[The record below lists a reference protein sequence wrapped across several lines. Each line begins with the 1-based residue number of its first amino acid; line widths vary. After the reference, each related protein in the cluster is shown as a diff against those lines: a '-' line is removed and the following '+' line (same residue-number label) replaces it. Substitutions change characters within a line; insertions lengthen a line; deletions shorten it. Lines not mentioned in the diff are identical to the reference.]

1 MQEEFKGICNN
12 EIKKLTEVYLKDMPT
27 IDVTNPL
34 KELSSN
40 LASAIPP
47 TNILGKATAEML
59 KKSFP
64 VSDIFN
70 LYGSALKEL
79 AETQRKFGEL
89 NNIVSESMSAIEQ
102 IAIKTREMVN
112 ASLKLLEFEM
122 PKIPRLSPDGLLRL
136 KFTTIVAQ
144 CNMPVYFE
152 TDTELQDLILDICQ
166 NSEEKYPKQEVENC
180 VMDYYTADRLED
192 LLQYWFSKDW
202 IPKERKE
209 ALRQAIVSYNAGL
222 YWGTSSILLTQ
233 IGGIITQLYDAID
246 RNMLM
251 PKAETRELLNV
262 YNVNNP
268 ASEKAKGLIMINMQQ
283 KGIYGW
289 SGFADY
295 FINYVYANTDDMEHF
310 QFDPGRHKACHG
322 QQLNLGDKLIA
333 LKCILIIDMVVQMS
347 EELLSDDAA

>member
-34 KELSSN
+34 KELSSH

-70 LYGSALKEL
+70 SYGSALKEL

-89 NNIVSESMSAIEQ
+89 NNIVSESMSAIEH

-144 CNMPVYFE
+144 CNIPVYFE

-202 IPKERKE
+202 IPEERKE
-209 ALRQAIVSYNAGL
+209 ALRQAIVSYNAG
-222 YWGTSSILLTQ
+222 YTG
-233 IGGIITQLYDAID
+233 
-246 RNMLM
+246 
-251 PKAETRELLNV
+251 E
-262 YNVNNP
+262 
-268 ASEKAKGLIMINMQQ
+268 
-283 KGIYGW
+283 
-289 SGFADY
+289 
-295 FINYVYANTDDMEHF
+295 F
-310 QFDPGRHKACHG
+310 QVFY
-322 QQLNLGDKLIA
+322 
-333 LKCILIIDMVVQMS
+333 
-347 EELLSDDAA
+347 

>member
-34 KELSSN
+34 KELSSH

-70 LYGSALKEL
+70 SYGSALKEL
-79 AETQRKFGEL
+79 AETQRKFSEL

-102 IAIKTREMVN
+102 ISIKTREMVN

-122 PKIPRLSPDGLLRL
+122 PKIPKLSPDGLQRL
-136 KFTTIVAQ
+136 KFTTIVAH

-166 NSEEKYPKQEVENC
+166 NSEEKYPKHEVENC

-202 IPKERKE
+202 IPEERKE
-209 ALRQAIVSYNAGL
+209 ALRQAVDSYNAGL
-222 YWGTSSILLTQ
+222 YWGTSCILMTQ

-251 PKAETRELLNV
+251 PNTEKRELLNV
-262 YNVNNP
+262 YKVNNP
-268 ASEKAKGLIMINMQQ
+268 KSEKAKGIIMISMQQ

-322 QQLNLGDKLIA
+322 HQLNLGDKLIA
-333 LKCILIIDMVVQMS
+333 LKCILIIDMIVQMS
-347 EELLSDDAA
+347 EDLLSDDAA

>member
-34 KELSSN
+34 KELSSH

-70 LYGSALKEL
+70 SYGSALKEL
-79 AETQRKFGEL
+79 AETQRKFSEL

-102 IAIKTREMVN
+102 ISIKTREMVN

-122 PKIPRLSPDGLLRL
+122 PKIPKLSPDGLQRL
-136 KFTTIVAQ
+136 KFTTIVAH

-166 NSEEKYPKQEVENC
+166 NSEEKYPKHEVENC

-192 LLQYWFSKDW
+192 LLQYWFSKKW
-202 IPKERKE
+202 IEPEHKNALKE
-209 ALRQAIVSYNAGL
+209 AVKLYELGF
-222 YWGTSSILLTQ
+222 YWGCSCILLSQ
-233 IGGIITQLYDAID
+233 VNGLITELYDAT
-246 RNMLM
+246 NVKTKM
-251 PKAETRELLNV
+251 PKTEQMKLLRV
-262 YNVNNP
+262 YNIKNP
-268 ASEKAKGLIMINMQQ
+268 TSEKAKGILMIGMQQ
-283 KGIYGW
+283 NGIYGW
-289 SGFADY
+289 YKFAKY
-295 FINYVYANTDDMEHF
+295 FKDFTYSNKKNKAHY
-310 QFDPGRHKACHG
+310 QFDPGRNRCCHG
-322 QQLNLGDKLIA
+322 KQLNLGEKLIA
-333 LKCILIIDMVVQMS
+333 LKSILTIDVVIQMS
-347 EELLSDDAA
+347 EDLLNDDVA